1 MYLYIFTLYLTRQS
15 DYTLRLLIHLAL
27 QPDQCA
33 TIQQI
38 SEKFG
43 ISRNHLM
50 KVANRAVQA
59 GYVEGVRGRSG
70 GLKLSRKPRDIAIGE
85 VLRRTE
91 DCRIVECF
99 DPVANRCPIAGACGL
114 QKILKEALQSYFAV
128 LDKYSLADIVREK
141 RVLVQL
147 LGLRV
152 A

>member
-1 MYLYIFTLYLTRQS
+1 MYLTRQA

-27 QPDQCA
+27 QPDEPA

-38 SEKFG
+38 ADRYG

-59 GYVEGVRGRSG
+59 GYVQGVRGRSG
-70 GLKLSRKPRDIAIGE
+70 GLKLARKPKEIGIGE
-85 VLRRTE
+85 VLRTIE
-91 DCRIVECF
+91 DWSMVECF
-99 DPVANRCPIAGACGL
+99 DPEANRCPITGGCGL
-114 QKILKEALQSYFAV
+114 QAILQEALAAYFSV
-128 LDKYSLADIVREK
+128 LDRYSLADVVRRK
-141 RVLVQL
+141 ALLVQL

>member
-1 MYLYIFTLYLTRQS
+1 MYLTRQS

-27 QPDQCA
+27 QRDECA

-59 GYVEGVRGRSG
+59 GYVEGVRGRFG
-70 GLKLSRKPRDIAIGE
+70 GLKLSRKPKDIRIGE
-85 VLRRTE
+85 VLRGTE
-91 DCRIVECF
+91 DCRMVECF
-99 DPVANRCPIAGACGL
+99 DPLRNRCPIAGACGL
-114 QKILKEALQSYFAV
+114 QKILQEALQSYFAV
-128 LDKYSLADIVREK
+128 LDKYSLADVVRQK
-141 RVLVQL
+141 GVLVQL
-147 LGLRV
+147 LGLRI